1 MQTTYVRCPS
11 EARSE
16 INDLETEQAA
26 ASRARDRAGADPG
39 ALGRSSKP
47 TACKA
52 RIGPSPSG
60 DRGLVEALVTS
71 KIFQD
76 YERAFAEATGMPV
89 ALRPVESWQLPHHGR
104 RNEGPFCALISEKS
118 RACASCLQVQEK
130 LSDMAAYEPGT
141 LSCPNGLCET
151 AVPVRLGDRLVG
163 FLQTGQVFR
172 KTPTAAQFERVA
184 KLLVERGVSLDFEEL
199 RRAYFS
205 TRVVAAKQHEAIIKL
220 LSIFAQHLAMLSNQ
234 VLVQNANAE
243 PPIIARAK
251 DYIHEHQTE
260 NLRLGH
266 VAKHVNTSTFYFCKI
281 FRKATGINFTDYLS
295 RVRIEKSKN
304 LLLNPNLRVSEIAFE
319 VGFQSLTHFNRV
331 FKKILG
337 QSPTEYRGQLLGP
350 NGKPGTGTGLH

>member
-1 MQTTYVRCPS
+1 MQTIYVRCPS
-11 EARSE
+11 EARSQ
-16 INDLETEQAA
+16 INGLETEQAA
-26 ASRARDRAGADPG
+26 ASQPRDRVGAARSP
-39 ALGRSSKP
+39 LGRSKPAGSKP
-47 TACKA
+47 
-52 RIGPSPSG
+52 RIGLSQGG
-60 DRGLVEALVTS
+60 DRGLVEALATS
-71 KIFQD
+71 KVFQD

-118 RACASCLQVQEK
+118 RACASCLQVQER
-130 LSDMAAYEPGT
+130 LSEMAAYDSGT
-141 LSCPNGLCET
+141 LNCPNGLSET

-172 KTPTAAQFERVA
+172 KKPTPAQFDRVA
-184 KLLVERGVSLDFEEL
+184 RLLAEWGVNMDLDEL
-199 RRAYFS
+199 RKAYFS
-205 TRVVAAKQHEAIIKL
+205 TRVVVAKQHEAIIKL

-251 DYIHEHQTE
+251 EYIHERQTE

-337 QSPTEYRGQLLGP
+337 QSPTEYRAQLLGP

>member
-1 MQTTYVRCPS
+1 MVWRPS
-11 EARSE
+11 RPPPRASAGRS
-16 INDLETEQAA
+16 IRTAQAA
-26 ASRARDRAGADPG
+26 C
-39 ALGRSSKP
+39 KP
-47 TACKA
+47 

-71 KIFQD
+71 KVFQD
-76 YERAFAEATGMPV
+76 YERAFTEATGMPV

-130 LSDMAAYEPGT
+130 LSDMAAYEAGT
-141 LSCPNGLCET
+141 LSCPNGLSET
-151 AVPVRLGDRLVG
+151 AVPVRLGDRLLG

-172 KTPTAAQFERVA
+172 KNPTAARFERTA
-184 KLLVERGVSLDFEEL
+184 KLLAERGVSLDLEEL
-199 RRAYFS
+199 RKAYFS
-205 TRVVAAKQHEAIIKL
+205 SRVVAAKQHEAIIKL

-234 VLVQNANAE
+234 VLVQNVNAE
-243 PPIIARAK
+243 PPIITRAK
-251 DYIHEHQTE
+251 EYIHEHQTE

-337 QSPTEYRGQLLGP
+337 QSPTEYRTQLLGP
-350 NGKPGTGTGLH
+350 NGRPGAGAGLPWTGRTH